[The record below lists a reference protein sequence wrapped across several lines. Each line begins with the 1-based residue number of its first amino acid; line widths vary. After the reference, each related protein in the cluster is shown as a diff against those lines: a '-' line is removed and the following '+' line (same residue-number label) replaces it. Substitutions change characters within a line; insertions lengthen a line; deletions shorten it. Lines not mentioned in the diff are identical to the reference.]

1 MNQFFW
7 FYIRIKSIWKKESK
21 TPVVS
26 PAFKS
31 ATEYLFPVNLSVK
44 VVLYIY
50 HQFPRFEKHSPE
62 SSKTFGLLVKKL
74 SPLLLHD
81 FIYFLLYKH
90 LVYKQ
95 LGIGMYF
102 VKQFLKRWHFFGVWI
117 AHLVSRFA
125 CNTRVI
131 VDVSLNPPVSNVKSL
146 NKNFVTIHQL
156 KKQTLHHQSITQM
169 VIR

>member
-1 MNQFFW
+1 M
-7 FYIRIKSIWKKESK
+7 
-21 TPVVS
+21 
-26 PAFKS
+26 
-31 ATEYLFPVNLSVK
+31 K

-62 SSKTFGLLVKKL
+62 PSKTFGLLVKKL
-74 SPLLLHD
+74 SSLLLHD
-81 FIYFLLYKH
+81 FIYFRLYKH

-102 VKQFLKRWHFFGVWI
+102 VKQFLKGWQFFGVWL